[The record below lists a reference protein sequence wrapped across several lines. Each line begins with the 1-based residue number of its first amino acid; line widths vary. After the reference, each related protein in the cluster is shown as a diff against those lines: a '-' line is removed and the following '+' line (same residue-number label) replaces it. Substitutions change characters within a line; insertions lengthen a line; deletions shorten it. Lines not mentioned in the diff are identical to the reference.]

1 MENNTVKK
9 SGFTVKSA
17 LKVLSVVCFVLAFC
31 PNFLVSCSGQS
42 MNVNVMTAVGGVSMY
57 GEKVIKP
64 QPLMLVLLVI
74 PAAIF
79 VLLLIKKYMDKKN
92 ARIIA
97 VLGVCDL
104 ILWFVFQFAAKSI
117 AEKNYC
123 SFKVTAWYVINIIVQ
138 LLIILLSVLVVRQK
152 MEMDSDLMTIF
163 SGDGKQKVLNQMAE
177 TMSQMSGAVTKL
189 AGNVENKQTVR
200 KDTIGFCSKCG
211 TPIEYGCRF
220 CSSCGTPVPE
230 SMIEEAETAR
240 REAEEKAK
248 AEAAR
253 REAEA
258 KAREEAARREA
269 EEKAKA
275 EAARREAEARAKE
288 EAVRR
293 EAEENA
299 SAGVAEKETEETVKA
314 EGQHLFCLECGAK
327 LAPDA
332 KFCASCGAKV
342 E

>member
-17 LKVLSVVCFVLAFC
+17 LKVLSVICFVLAFC
-31 PNFLVSCSGQS
+31 PNFLVSCSGQN

-57 GEKVIKP
+57 GEKVIEP

-123 SFKVTAWYVINIIVQ
+123 SFKVTAWYVINIIAQ

-152 MEMDSDLMTIF
+152 MEMNSDLMTLF
-163 SGDGKQKVLNQMAE
+163 SGDSKQKALNQMAE

-189 AGNVENKQTVR
+189 AGNVENKHAVH

-211 TPIEYGCRF
+211 SSIEYGCKF
-220 CSSCGTPVPE
+220 CSSCGAPVPE
-230 SMIEEAETAR
+230 SMIEEA
-240 REAEEKAK
+240 
-248 AEAAR
+248 
-253 REAEA
+253 
-258 KAREEAARREA
+258 EAARREA

-275 EAARREAEARAKE
+275 EAARK
-288 EAVRR
+288 
-293 EAEENA
+293 EAEEKA
-299 SAGVAEKETEETVKA
+299 RAEAARKEAEEKARAEAAGKGAEEKVETEENAKA
-314 EGQHLFCLECGAK
+314 EVQHLFCLECGAK
-327 LAPDA
+327 LAADA